1 MNHRKLHF
9 RPGDLG
15 AVILVLALAAGIFL
29 GFLPQTRTQGGQ
41 AQIYLNGQL
50 VKTVTLS
57 EDQEFTITDAYTNTV
72 TVHDGKI
79 AITNSDCPGTDCI
92 HSGWISSSGRSIVC
106 LPNGLEIRVISQSGD
121 VDFIVG

>member
-1 MNHRKLHF
+1 MNHRKLRF
-9 RPGDLG
+9 QPGDLG

-79 AITNSDCPGTDCI
+79 TITNSDCPGTDCV
-92 HSGWISSSGRSIVC
+92 SCGWIDTTGRSIVC
-106 LPNGLEIRVISQSGD
+106 LPNRLEIRIVGADSD
-121 VDFIVG
+121 VDFVVR

>member
-1 MNHRKLHF
+1 MNRNKLRF

-15 AVILVLALAAGIFL
+15 AVILVLALAAGVFL
-29 GFLPQTRTQGGQ
+29 GFLPQTSTQGGQ

-50 VKTVTLS
+50 IKTVTLS
-57 EDQEFTITDAYTNTV
+57 EDQEFMISDTYTNTV
-72 TVHDGKI
+72 TVRDGKI
-79 AITNSDCPGTDCI
+79 AITQSDCPGTDCV

-121 VDFIVG
+121 VDFVVG